1 MSTQK
6 LLPAKE
12 TPGLKNWSG
21 YTLDELRYRRAINH
35 VKMEM
40 EKERVMLSAN
50 RIISGKPSS
59 EASSSGLFRK
69 VFTGF
74 SILDYALLAFQAGK
88 QFRKIYRFF
97 KR

>member
-12 TPGLKNWSG
+12 THGLKNWSG
-21 YTLDELRYRRAINH
+21 YTLDELRYQRAINH

-50 RIISGKPSS
+50 RIMCGKPSA

-88 QFRKIYRFF
+88 QIRKVYRFF

>member
-6 LLPAKE
+6 LLPAKDA
-12 TPGLKNWSG
+12 PGMKKWSG

-50 RIISGKPSS
+50 RIMNGKPSS
-59 EASSSGLFRK
+59 EESSSGLFRK

-74 SILDYALLAFQAGK
+74 SILDYQCAFLI
-88 QFRKIYRFF
+88 FHVF
-97 KR
+97 